1 MIGIKAAIAVV
12 AASTATHIFFTR
24 VIEVM
29 RVGNRSKDKRRAS
42 KEYHG
47 GIKLGS
53 SKETWYRNQENS
65 RVLCGPDRS
74 ACDFSIRYLQW
85 AHIVESWRAGCSWT
99 PHVPEKTFRRCSIT
113 NWQICSCHRS
123 LFVTFTVTY
132 QIILRIATCSKGL
145 GRTVIAENEMYSRRK
160 VTEQAIV

>member
-53 SKETWYRNQENS
+53 SKET
-65 RVLCGPDRS
+65 
-74 ACDFSIRYLQW
+74 
-85 AHIVESWRAGCSWT
+85 
-99 PHVPEKTFRRCSIT
+99 
-113 NWQICSCHRS
+113 
-123 LFVTFTVTY
+123 
-132 QIILRIATCSKGL
+132 
-145 GRTVIAENEMYSRRK
+145 
-160 VTEQAIV
+160 